1 MSELRE
7 QIARVLYEHEALV
20 NAAREPLHPDARMQA
35 YYYSFDRTGCGPI
48 DALLS
53 AVAVAGKGS
62 HGTDCWGLSDDYGY
76 YDNRP
81 GLPRN
86 PSVEGTPQE
95 GSAINLI
102 ELTATDGAAKITAA
116 LAATNNLVAAL
127 RAVLELHREARNDI
141 NLTPPCDQCHGEPG
155 VHPCGCWA
163 DEKWPTVCAVCTDLR
178 HGYHLEYPCPTVR
191 AIEEALG

>member
-1 MSELRE
+1 MNATERLD
-7 QIARVLYEHEALV
+7 QIEALV
-20 NAAREPLHPDARMQA
+20 NAASEPLHPDARMQA
-35 YYYSFDRTGCGPI
+35 YYYGFDRTGCGPI

-86 PSVEGTPQE
+86 PYVEGTPQE

-102 ELTATDGAAKITAA
+102 ELTAADGAAKITAA
-116 LAATNNLVAAL
+116 LAATDALVAAL
-127 RAVLELHREARNDI
+127 RAVLELADR
-141 NLTPPCDQCHGEPG
+141 
-155 VHPCGCWA
+155 WA
-163 DEKWPTVCAVCTDLR
+163 TQSTDHDEDTEQQIDDGKAI
-178 HGYHLEYPCPTVR
+178 VR
-191 AIEEALG
+191 VIEETLS